1 MIYGMFLSFNA
12 NNIRFRYAK
21 VYIDTFIMILK
32 ILSQEESILNEQ
44 GNRMD
49 EKLLNNNNMF
59 LKPKH

>member
-1 MIYGMFLSFNA
+1 
-12 NNIRFRYAK
+12 
-21 VYIDTFIMILK
+21 MILK